1 MQFGMATDKPVP
13 ADFDGD
19 GKADIA
25 IHRDD
30 RWYLQQSLS
39 GFRVVQFGL
48 PGDSPIHT
56 AYLP

>member
-1 MQFGMATDKPVP
+1 MATDKPVP